1 MNDCMKPQ
9 LERVKQLVMKQL
21 TGQLTAAEE
30 RELER
35 LVQTDSRGRRLA
47 GRLLSPEFLSKA
59 VLDHNKQAQAASW
72 QSLYER
78 MGYTGGVLGR
88 FRRIRRW
95 MVAAAAV
102 LFLLL
107 GWQVWRYQERDAAKV
122 IYPGIT
128 QAEICWPDGQQFTY
142 TSDMLNGKFSL
153 ASDTEAKDTVSQG
166 FVSPDLYTRV
176 VVPLGS
182 EYRIGLDD
190 GTQIHLNAGSTLTV
204 PSNFSAHNRRINL
217 SGEAYLEVSKDSLH
231 PFTISTGKADIR
243 VLGTKLNVRCY
254 EDEPQ
259 LDVVLESGRVNV
271 RTAGQEISLP
281 VGFKA
286 TVDADGHV
294 NTCLADVYAETA
306 WHQGRFVFDNQSMEK
321 IMHELGRWY
330 DVQASFSS
338 DEARKVRFT
347 LDIDRYG
354 TFNQFLDMIRL
365 TGEMDI
371 RLKGNQVLISM
382 KEHSNKHN

>member
-1 MNDCMKPQ
+1 MKPQ

-35 LVQTDSRGRRLA
+35 LVQTDSRCRRLA

-59 VLDHNKQAQAASW
+59 VLDHNNKQAQAASW

-190 GTQIHLNAGSTLTV
+190 GTQIT
-204 PSNFSAHNRRINL
+204 SAR
-217 SGEAYLEVSKDSLH
+217 
-231 PFTISTGKADIR
+231 
-243 VLGTKLNVRCY
+243 
-254 EDEPQ
+254 
-259 LDVVLESGRVNV
+259 SGRKSACLWASRLRSTPTGVSI
-271 RTAGQEISLP
+271 RAWPMSMRRRLGIRGASSL
-281 VGFKA
+281 
-286 TVDADGHV
+286 T
-294 NTCLADVYAETA
+294 T
-306 WHQGRFVFDNQSMEK
+306 
-321 IMHELGRWY
+321 GRWKRLCMSL
-330 DVQASFSS
+330 DAGMTCKLHSAVTKRGRCAS
-338 DEARKVRFT
+338 
-347 LDIDRYG
+347 
-354 TFNQFLDMIRL
+354 RL
-365 TGEMDI
+365 TSTVTG
-371 RLKGNQVLISM
+371 
-382 KEHSNKHN
+382 HSINFLT